1 MSLSQTYFVA
11 ASARSKLGKEAA
23 RPDHNLRRLVG
34 HANLLDTLMIEL
46 QDAEREQERWFNQT
60 VSQAQKS
67 DKPAKIQWAD
77 TIVEEDDEDS
87 ESDSDDEEYT
97 EEDYIMSAAAPLR
110 RIRSPPVLS
119 SGDEEEEYFDD
130 EEDLPELALTR
141 TASNQYSPPT
151 PELVDD
157 SDSEDDLSPPAS
169 PPQPIAMDF
178 AVPSFTDK
186 KVRHQGMQVPM
197 IAALA

>member
-97 EEDYIMSAAAPLR
+97 EEDYIMTAAAPLR
-110 RIRSPPVLS
+110 RIRSPPILNINN
-119 SGDEEEEYFDD
+119 EEDEEYFDD

-157 SDSEDDLSPPAS
+157 SDSEDDLSPPTS

-178 AVPSFTDK
+178 PSFTDK
-186 KVRHQGMQVPM
+186 KVRNQGMQVPM